1 MDLLLSLRKVFFLF
15 LLTLLSFSPNAS
27 FASIETGLLWLT
39 QQQQVDGRYQSS
51 YSLATDS
58 QSTVESLVTLK
69 QYGVLESADR
79 DRAIAFLRTQEKHDL
94 EGNILALRINKAFN
108 ESLPFTPLGE
118 FLGSAG
124 GFADYPAFSESVYTT
139 AQLLLYVDSVQ
150 EMYNWQANK
159 AVAYLIAAKKSD
171 TSWAEEGNKS
181 SVWVSAHVHRALH
194 KQRANFN
201 VSNTLSV
208 STRAFGNS
216 QSTVGGWGSVL
227 DTAQVLLAVIP
238 TAQTPST
245 YKKAV
250 TFLLNKQLENG
261 SWNNDAYTTAIVLQA
276 LYLTKNQSTI
286 ESENLG
292 AISALV
298 KSQVTGQPIP
308 NASITYFDGDQKVV
322 KTDPEG
328 HFGLLNLEPREY
340 VLTISAT
347 GYSQS
352 QVRINLPEPTFL
364 EVGDIKLNPSPN
376 AGLLHGQVT
385 SLDTMM
391 PLANV
396 DVVIIG
402 DKKYLTTT
410 DENGFY
416 SQEVDPGSYNLGFS
430 FEGYHSSLK
439 SLSVQQA
446 SEREFSPVL
455 SPLSANISNE
465 SRLNGVVV
473 DPSSLYQYWIHGNL
487 WAMRGIEGVVVTNL
501 ITGETTRTNSNG
513 SFSIPLT
520 RGLIKVSFEKDGFQ
534 TKVLDGVYDGY
545 DAKKNVDAGSVKLNP
560 IYGKI
565 FGTVI
570 DARTGDPIP
579 FASLVVDGAMAIA
592 NKDGYF
598 EFSNLGQSPLPVLI
612 SSPGYDTSYQF
623 VNASSNELTRVDFKL
638 RKLNPNLSQPCVQ
651 GYCGNPDS
659 NNSGNG
665 TPGGNPGSGFETKFR
680 LVTINSY
687 EPSKLQVGAYE
698 DVSIE
703 FSIQNTGE
711 VDEEIHSTIDIVDS
725 NTQVIAELKTS
736 SSNPDTNPILVPEEE
751 RPFNLIWNSSIAE
764 PGTYLLSLNVF
775 SKETGRLMDSRDHTI
790 EVVDT
795 QNFESIKVASSPKAV
810 NQGESQTVRITA
822 QIKNKSNVSYK
833 TSLRVSLIDP
843 ENNEVLSEI
852 TELMINPMDALSTFD
867 LGAYPIDFNLSGVY
881 AIKIDVVDG
890 VDPGKIFSSE
900 ILSIPNEPVPNIR
913 IDIEQGLVQ
922 DKVILEGNSR
932 MQVKIRIEGTEAE

>member
-150 EMYNWQANK
+150 EMYNWQASK

-181 SVWVSAHVHRALH
+181 SLWVSAHVHRALH

-227 DTAQVLLAVIP
+227 DTAQVLLAIIP
-238 TAQTPST
+238 TAQTPSA

-261 SWNNDAYTTAIVLQA
+261 SWNNDAYTTALVLQA
-276 LYLTKNQSTI
+276 LYLTRNDPSV
-286 ESENLG
+286 ESEHLG
-292 AISALV
+292 GISAIV
-298 KSQVTGQPIP
+298 KSQITGQPIA
-308 NASITYFDGDQKVV
+308 NASVTYFDGAVKTV

-328 HFGLLNLEPREY
+328 HFSLLNLEPREY
-340 VLTISAT
+340 TLTIAAN
-347 GYSQS
+347 GYSQT
-352 QVRINLPEPTFL
+352 QVRINLPEPSFL
-364 EVGDIKLNPSPN
+364 EIGDIKLSPSPN
-376 AGLLHGQVT
+376 AGLIRGQVT
-385 SLDTMM
+385 SMATMM

-396 DVVIIG
+396 DIVIIG
-402 DKKYLTTT
+402 PQKYLTTT

-416 SQEVDPGSYNLGFS
+416 SQEVEPGSYRIGFS
-430 FEGYHSSLK
+430 AEGYHSSIK
-439 SLSVQQA
+439 NLSVSKA
-446 SEREFSPVL
+446 SEQAFSPVL
-455 SPLSANISNE
+455 TPLSTNVSNE
-465 SRLNGVVV
+465 SRLTGTVV
-473 DPSSLYQYWIHGNL
+473 DPSTSYLWWIHGNI
-487 WAMRGIEGVVVTNL
+487 WKMRGIEGVVVTNL
-501 ITGETTRTNSNG
+501 ITGESSVTNVNG
-513 SFSIPLT
+513 NFSIPLT
-520 RGLIKVSFEKDGFQ
+520 RGLIQVSFEKEGFQ
-534 TKVLDGVYDGY
+534 PLILNGVYDGHDEY
-545 DAKKNVDAGSVKLNP
+545 KVVEAGSIELKP

-565 FGTVI
+565 FGSVI
-570 DARTGDPIP
+570 DAKTGESIP
-579 FASLVVDGAMAIA
+579 FASLVVEKAMTVA
-592 NKDGYF
+592 NKEGYF
-598 EFSNLGQSPLPVLI
+598 EVNNLGQSPLPIVV
-612 SSPGYDTSYQF
+612 SAPGYETTYQL
-623 VNASSNELTRVDFKL
+623 VNASSNELTRIDFKL
-638 RKLNPNLSQPCVQ
+638 RKLNPALSQPCIQ
-651 GYCGNPDS
+651 DYCGNPSDP
-659 NNSGNG
+659 N
-665 TPGGNPGSGFETKFR
+665 PGGGDSGGGFDTKFR
-680 LVTINSY
+680 QLTINSF
-687 EPSKLQVGAYE
+687 EISNTLIAAYE
-698 DVSIE
+698 DASME
-703 FSIQNTGE
+703 FSIENTGDVEEE
-711 VDEEIHSTIDIVDS
+711 VYATIDVIDGS
-725 NTQVIAELKTS
+725 NQVIAELKTALVGDGS
-736 SSNPDTNPILVPEEE
+736 NPILAPEEY
-751 RPFNLIWNSSIAE
+751 RAFHLTWNSSIAE
-764 PGTYLLSLNVF
+764 PGSYLLSLKVF
-775 SKETGRLMDSRDHTI
+775 SKDTGRMMDARDQAI
-790 EVVDT
+790 EVT
-795 QNFESIKVASSPKAV
+795 ASQSMEWIRLFSSPKSV
-810 NQGESQTVRITA
+810 IQGETQSINVTA
-822 QIKNKSNVSYK
+822 QIKNKSNTSY
-833 TSLRVSLIDP
+833 TSLLQVTITDPQGVELSNELKELRVTPI
-843 ENNEVLSEI
+843 
-852 TELMINPMDALSTFD
+852 DALTTFD
-867 LGAYPIDFNLSGVY
+867 LGSYALDFGSSGIY
-881 AIKIDVVDG
+881 SIKVSVVEG
-890 VDPGKIFSSE
+890 VMPAKITSAE
-900 ILSIPNEPVPNIR
+900 VLSIPDEPVPNIR